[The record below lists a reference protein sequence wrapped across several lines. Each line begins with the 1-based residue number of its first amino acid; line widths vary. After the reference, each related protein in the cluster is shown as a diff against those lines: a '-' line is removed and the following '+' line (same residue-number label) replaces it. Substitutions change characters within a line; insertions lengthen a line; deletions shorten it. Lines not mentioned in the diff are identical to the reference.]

1 MLYQPYSK
9 YASKGEIVTVGV
21 IDKDSGFR
29 MMIEKRFSENK
40 RFRVILKQASLP
52 VHYGDLPCEL
62 PDVLIL
68 HLDYF
73 RWAVQLYGDPTV
85 QDDKLPII
93 LLFSEKSSEE
103 FRRSGIFPCVWH
115 CKREEFYAETLY
127 FHVIQMVQFEE
138 ENGEFQHS
146 FQYYILNDSFDLPAR
161 YIYAKDYLRRI
172 FLQSAYS
179 EHGQPISY
187 LSNVVFLASSR
198 LDTGLN
204 MTELYEEVG
213 EYYHVSG
220 ASVEKCIR
228 TATGS
233 AWKRYLEDPALYANS
248 PIFCHFHRKPKNM
261 ELVYRCAMMVKS
273 LLYIEAPIEKW

>member
-40 RFRVILKQASLP
+40 RFRVILKQDSLP

-161 YIYAKDYLRRI
+161 YIYAKD
-172 FLQSAYS
+172 
-179 EHGQPISY
+179 
-187 LSNVVFLASSR
+187 
-198 LDTGLN
+198 TGLN